1 MPSSRYQH
9 GAVFV
14 AGRLHISGGAVGGGR
29 MVEDE
34 TVGVMLDT
42 AAGCWCPLESQP
54 AAADDWMRRCCLMA
68 TLLGHPQL
76 HAIPASLPDFADQH
90 FDHIHIR
97 APKRLGFVCRP
108 RLNLPQLGVGAFSD
122 PVCHK
127 AVEFWCTI
135 N

>member
-34 TVGVMLDT
+34 TVGVVLDT

-54 AAADDWMRRCCLMA
+54 AAGDDWMRRSALSHSTYRLMH
-68 TLLGHPQL
+68 L
-76 HAIPASLPDFADQH
+76 PAALPACICFSAWMCGICSRLEAK
-90 FDHIHIR
+90 FDLQ
-97 APKRLGFVCRP
+97 A
-108 RLNLPQLGVGAFSD
+108 VGAFG
-122 PVCHK
+122 
-127 AVEFWCTI
+127 
-135 N
+135 